1 MNEGTRIFV
10 GIICL
15 LAAIGVGYLGA
26 RSLWVYIIF
35 EKYPKKTKKVGAILQ
50 DAVQKNNVRVGIRR
64 PVFVKHMTKAVYAYT
79 VEGKLYYIKTTHYL
93 TTKRQTPKFVPVVYI
108 TTHPRY
114 AYIDDLTSSG
124 EMEYLLFGIFF
135 AAVSL
140 MLFVGCLAGFGILP
154 T

>member
-1 MNEGTRIFV
+1 MNEGTRIFI

-15 LAAIGVGYLGA
+15 LAAIGLGYLGA
-26 RSLWVYIIF
+26 RSLWAYIIF
-35 EKYPKKTKKVGAILQ
+35 EKYPKKTKKVGSILQ
-50 DAVQKNNVRVGIRR
+50 DAVQKNNVRVGIRH

-108 TTHPRY
+108 TTHPGY